1 MRNEVYIVY
10 LYCQTKQRLT
20 MKEFNRN
27 NYNGTP
33 LSVLNRMFRG
43 SKCTNNIECQLAT
56 FVNCASYA
64 VTTEDSGSDLRHTYI
79 DMHSDP
85 LKINGHHYPFEIL
98 GMVSFSISEEKQ
110 YRMVVNGKALPNPQ
124 TIITFTPH
132 LAFLVKTIS
141 GIDGGE
147 QYMNPHMLL
156 KTCKEWTE
164 FRRAFARSSWNR
176 K

>member
-1 MRNEVYIVY
+1 M
-10 LYCQTKQRLT
+10 QTNT
-20 MKEFNRN
+20 TIAMKEFNRN
-27 NYNGTP
+27 NFNGTP

-43 SKCTNNIECQLAT
+43 SKCTNKIERQLAV
-56 FVNCASYA
+56 FVECASYA

-79 DMHSDP
+79 DMHSNP
-85 LKINGHHYPFEIL
+85 LEVKGHNYTFEIL
-98 GMVSFSISEEKQ
+98 GMVAYSTYEENK
-110 YRMVVNGKALPNPQ
+110 YRMVVNGKPLDEPQ
-124 TIITFTPH
+124 TVVTFTPH

-156 KTCKEWTE
+156 KTCNEWVE

>member
-1 MRNEVYIVY
+1 M
-10 LYCQTKQRLT
+10 QTNT
-20 MKEFNRN
+20 TFAMKEFNRN

-43 SKCTNNIECQLAT
+43 SKCTIKVEEQLAA
-56 FVNCASYA
+56 FVECASYA
-64 VTTEDSGSDLRHTYI
+64 VTTEDSGSTVRHTYI
-79 DMHSDP
+79 DMHSNP
-85 LKINGHHYPFEIL
+85 LEVKGHNYTFEIL
-98 GMVSFSISEEKQ
+98 GMVAYTTSEEKK
-110 YRMVVNGKALPNPQ
+110 YRMVVNGKSLAEPQ
-124 TIITFTPH
+124 TVIVFNPH
-132 LAFLVKTIS
+132 LVFLVKTIA

-156 KTCKEWTE
+156 KTCNEWAE